1 MSSLSAG
8 TASVI
13 SGDEV
18 LVCAVSG
25 LLGKSWDLLEL
36 LESEVGRDP

>member
-25 LLGKSWDLLEL
+25 LSGKSSDRLEFA
-36 LESEVGRDP
+36 ESEEGRDP